1 MEPWPLVPISR
12 EFQVETRKF
21 NIIWLNKGNI
31 FMDKNNMIINYFPII
46 FSDLPSSDLR
56 LDSFCAYLLKNNE
69 KERVLEL
76 CLLEQFSLPGLDAQ
90 NDQVTH

>member
-1 MEPWPLVPISR
+1 MDSPLEGKISKLL
-12 EFQVETRKF
+12 KF
-21 NIIWLNKGNI
+21 
-31 FMDKNNMIINYFPII
+31 I
-46 FSDLPSSDLR
+46 FSDLPSTDLR